1 MSLISG
7 LMLGASIGKAI
18 HGMFLKNDHHGAHV
32 LDFVSKSARTHRSG
46 GARTRKKKEEILPFS
61 CVSATPGRRRY
72 RVAELVDNT
81 ALAALL
87 QEHLLRLT
95 SVNEVQVHASTGS
108 ILVCSDNESVLDEV
122 ERFLRFR
129 LFPLRRK
136 EEAREEHLDA
146 HGGPTVYMEKIY
158 ETLDGFSHFILRKTG
173 RMFDLRSIISLILVI
188 RGLRKILTFDQR
200 PTGPQMLWWAA
211 ALLRGRR

>member
-1 MSLISG
+1 M
-7 LMLGASIGKAI
+7 
-18 HGMFLKNDHHGAHV
+18 
-32 LDFVSKSARTHRSG
+32 
-46 GARTRKKKEEILPFS
+46 
-61 CVSATPGRRRY
+61 
-72 RVAELVDNT
+72 
-81 ALAALL
+81 
-87 QEHLLRLT
+87 
-95 SVNEVQVHASTGS
+95 
-108 ILVCSDNESVLDEV
+108 
-122 ERFLRFR
+122 FLRFR
-129 LFPLRRK
+129 LFPLRRE